1 MKRVGECCGCSL
13 CCRRLVIPIPHP
25 GAVQR
30 TPLGI
35 RVPLPV
41 VVNPDLAHFYRTRG
55 LAVRPD
61 SVEVPLPGGAPVQL
75 GRQGSQLVVRVPH
88 VCAQLDKHGRCKIH
102 GTPDYPKA
110 CAVFP
115 RVPEDLLDVADEC
128 SYRFEGETARAPSSP
143 TPSPS
148 CGSPG

>member
-13 CCRRLVIPIPHP
+13 CCRLLIIPIPRP

-41 VVNPDLAHFYRTRG
+41 VVDPDLASFYRTRG
-55 LAVRPD
+55 LAVRPG
-61 SVEVPLPGGAPVQL
+61 SVEVPLPDDAPVKL
-75 GRQGSQLVVRVPH
+75 GHQGKQLVARVPH
-88 VCAQLDKHGRCKIH
+88 VCAQLDKRGHCKIH
-102 GTPDYPKA
+102 GTVDYPKA

-115 RVPEDLLDVADEC
+115 RRPEDLLDVADEC
-128 SYRFEGETARAPSSP
+128 SYHFVEEASE
-143 TPSPS
+143 
-148 CGSPG
+148 